1 MLRKSVIV
9 SLVGLFVLT
18 LGVSVAAR
26 AESKQE
32 IDVAV
37 SDTLQRF
44 TSANPAH
51 AELLRKA
58 AGVLVFPR
66 ITKAGA
72 GIGGEHGDGAL
83 LKGGATVHY
92 YSLTSASLGL
102 TLGAGQRSE
111 VLLFMTREALE
122 KFEASHTGRTIAGS
136 SATGLKHESHISGFR
151 DARGCRLPD
160 GNCDIGRR
168 HAVDCDQR
176 GPPVHSRYLQ
186 RRRSRQSCIGVL
198 QHRSQ
203 RVIRR
208 VGESAEGKRP
218 PSGDHSGRRGGR
230 GDRRRPALWPR

>member
-1 MLRKSVIV
+1 MLRKNLVI

-18 LGVSVAAR
+18 LGASVAAR

-44 TSANPAH
+44 THAHPSH

-72 GIGGEHGDGAL
+72 GIGGEHGNGAL
-83 LKGGATVHY
+83 LKRGATVNY
-92 YSLTSASLGL
+92 YSVNSASLGL

-122 KFEASHTGRTIAGS
+122 KFEASGTFNVGVDAQGAVVSQGAGGAYDS
-136 SATGLKHESHISGFR
+136 ETLKKPILGFVFDEKGL
-151 DARGCRLPD
+151 
-160 GNCDIGRR
+160 IG
-168 HAVDCDQR
+168 DLSLK
-176 GPPVHSRYLQ
+176 GSK
-186 RRRSRQSCIGVL
+186 I
-198 QHRSQ
+198 
-203 RVIRR
+203 
-208 VGESAEGKRP
+208 KK
-218 PSGDHSGRRGGR
+218 
-230 GDRRRPALWPR
+230 

>member
-1 MLRKSVIV
+1 MLRKNVIV

-18 LGVSVAAR
+18 LGASIAAR
-26 AESKQE
+26 AESRQE

-44 TSANPAH
+44 TGTNPAH

-111 VLLFMTREALE
+111 ILLFMTREALA
-122 KFEASHTGRTIAGS
+122 KFEVSNSFKVGVDAQVALVSQGAGGAYDS
-136 SATGLKHESHISGFR
+136 ETLKKPILGFVFDEKGL
-151 DARGCRLPD
+151 
-160 GNCDIGRR
+160 IG
-168 HAVDCDQR
+168 DLSLKGSKIKQIE
-176 GPPVHSRYLQ
+176 P
-186 RRRSRQSCIGVL
+186 
-198 QHRSQ
+198 
-203 RVIRR
+203 
-208 VGESAEGKRP
+208 K
-218 PSGDHSGRRGGR
+218 
-230 GDRRRPALWPR
+230 